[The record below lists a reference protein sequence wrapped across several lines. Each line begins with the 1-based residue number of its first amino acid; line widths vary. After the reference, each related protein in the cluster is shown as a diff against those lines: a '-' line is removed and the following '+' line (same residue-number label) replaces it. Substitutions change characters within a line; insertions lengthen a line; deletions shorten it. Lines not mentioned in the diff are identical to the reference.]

1 MLFRD
6 FVLDVMPNVKALL
19 GLFVGGLLGFV
30 LSLPLVSGLDTGL
43 IAVRD
48 LAVVLSTIF
57 GSVAGFLFM
66 PRVISLVLLGL
77 FLGGLLGFG
86 LSYAVFASAGG
97 PALLGAL
104 PYVLVAT
111 IFGAVAGALI
121 LPLAVISNLSKKDDA
136 ASREP

>member
-1 MLFRD
+1 
-6 FVLDVMPNVKALL
+6 MPNVKALL